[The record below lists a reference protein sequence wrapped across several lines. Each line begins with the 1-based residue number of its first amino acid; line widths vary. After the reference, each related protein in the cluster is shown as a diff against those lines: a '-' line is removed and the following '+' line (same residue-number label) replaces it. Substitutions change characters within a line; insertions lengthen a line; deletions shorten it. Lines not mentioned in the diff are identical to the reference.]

1 MTDLVAQLVVALERL
16 SGQCERMRLPG
27 QPMSDAEKN
36 AIAALTAAKAGGWV
50 AVPVEPT
57 DEMLAAG
64 KKQAHSNNS
73 VGAKCLRIY
82 AAMLAARPLP
92 TPPAQRGEG

>member
-1 MTDLVAQLVVALERL
+1 MTDLVSQLVGALERL

-27 QPMSDAEKN
+27 QRMSDAEKS

-92 TPPAQRGEG
+92 TPPKEPA